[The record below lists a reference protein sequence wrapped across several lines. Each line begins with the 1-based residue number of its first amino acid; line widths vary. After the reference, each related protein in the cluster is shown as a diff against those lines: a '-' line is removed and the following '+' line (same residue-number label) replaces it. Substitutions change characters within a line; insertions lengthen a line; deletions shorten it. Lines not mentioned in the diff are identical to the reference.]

1 MKKKLMVILLI
12 ILIVIGALGAAAY
25 FVLGGK
31 SEEKSEAKKSIDE
44 IVASSVDVEEI
55 TTNLKSDNIIRLA
68 IKLETD
74 SDKSKEELEKRD
86 FQVKDAVISLLAD
99 TNANEIEGD
108 KGKEAFKK
116 ELKDKLNSYL
126 QEGKVEKV
134 YITSFNLQ

>member
-1 MKKKLMVILLI
+1 MKKKLLIILLI

-31 SEEKSEAKKSIDE
+31 SEKNEAKRSIDE
-44 IVASSVDVEEI
+44 IVASSVDVAEI

-74 SDKSKEELEKRD
+74 SDKSKEDLEKRD

-99 TNANEIEGD
+99 TNADEIEGD
-108 KGKEAFKK
+108 KGKETFKK
-116 ELKDKLNSYL
+116 ELKDKVNSYL

>member
-1 MKKKLMVILLI
+1 MIILLI
-12 ILIVIGALGAAAY
+12 ILIVIGALRAAAY

-74 SDKSKEELEKRD
+74 SDKSKKNLKN
-86 FQVKDAVISLLAD
+86 VI
-99 TNANEIEGD
+99 
-108 KGKEAFKK
+108 FK
-116 ELKDKLNSYL
+116 
-126 QEGKVEKV
+126 
-134 YITSFNLQ
+134 

>member
-1 MKKKLMVILLI
+1 MKKKLLIILLI

-31 SEEKSEAKKSIDE
+31 SEKSEAKRSIDE
-44 IVASSVDVEEI
+44 IVASSVDVAEI

-99 TNANEIEGD
+99 TNADEIEGD
-108 KGKEAFKK
+108 KGKETFKK
-116 ELKDKLNSYL
+116 ELKDKVNSYL

>member
-1 MKKKLMVILLI
+1 MKKKLMIILLI

-31 SEEKSEAKKSIDE
+31 SEKSEAKKSIDE

-74 SDKSKEELEKRD
+74 SDKSKEELEKQIGRAH
-86 FQVKDAVISLLAD
+86 V
-99 TNANEIEGD
+99 
-108 KGKEAFKK
+108 
-116 ELKDKLNSYL
+116 
-126 QEGKVEKV
+126 
-134 YITSFNLQ
+134 

>member
-1 MKKKLMVILLI
+1 MKKKLMIILLI

-31 SEEKSEAKKSIDE
+31 SEKSEAKKSIDE

-55 TTNLKSDNIIRLA
+55 TTNLKSDNIIRLV

-99 TNANEIEGD
+99 TNADQIEGD
-108 KGKEAFKK
+108 KGKETFKK
-116 ELKDKLNSYL
+116 ELKDKINSYL

>member
-1 MKKKLMVILLI
+1 MKKKLMIILLI
-12 ILIVIGALGAAAY
+12 ILIVIGGLGAAAY

-31 SEEKSEAKKSIDE
+31 SEKSEAKKSIDE

-99 TNANEIEGD
+99 TNANKIEGD

-116 ELKDKLNSYL
+116 ELKDKINSYL

>member
-1 MKKKLMVILLI
+1 MKKKLMIILLI

-31 SEEKSEAKKSIDE
+31 PGEKSEAKKSIDE
-44 IVASSVDVEEI
+44 IVASTVEIEEI

-86 FQVKDAVISLLAD
+86 FQVKDAVISQLAD
-99 TNANEIEGD
+99 TKANEIEGD

-116 ELKDKLNSYL
+116 ELKEKLNSYL

>member
-1 MKKKLMVILLI
+1 MKKKLMIILLI

-31 SEEKSEAKKSIDE
+31 SEKSEAKKSIDE

-99 TNANEIEGD
+99 TNADQIEGD
-108 KGKEAFKK
+108 KGKETFKK
-116 ELKDKLNSYL
+116 ELKDKINSYL

>member
-1 MKKKLMVILLI
+1 MIILLI
-12 ILIVIGALGAAAY
+12 ILIVIGGLGAAAY

-31 SEEKSEAKKSIDE
+31 SEKSEAKKSIDE

-116 ELKDKLNSYL
+116 ELKDKINSYL

>member
-1 MKKKLMVILLI
+1 MKKKLMIILLI

-25 FVLGGK
+25 FVLGGN
-31 SEEKSEAKKSIDE
+31 SEKSEAKKSIDE

-99 TNANEIEGD
+99 TNADQIEGD
-108 KGKEAFKK
+108 KGKETFKK
-116 ELKDKLNSYL
+116 ELKDKINSYL

>member
-1 MKKKLMVILLI
+1 MKKKLMIILLI

-31 SEEKSEAKKSIDE
+31 SEKSEAKKSIDE

-99 TNANEIEGD
+99 TNADQIEGD
-108 KGKEAFKK
+108 KGKETFKK
-116 ELKDKLNSYL
+116 ELKVKINSYL

>member
-1 MKKKLMVILLI
+1 MGAKVELLI

-31 SEEKSEAKKSIDE
+31 SEKSEAKKSIDE

-99 TNANEIEGD
+99 TNADQIEGD
-108 KGKEAFKK
+108 KGKETFKK
-116 ELKDKLNSYL
+116 ELKDKINSYL

>member
-1 MKKKLMVILLI
+1 MKKKLLIILLI

-31 SEEKSEAKKSIDE
+31 SEKNEAKRSIDE
-44 IVASSVDVEEI
+44 IVASSVDVAEI

-99 TNANEIEGD
+99 TNADEIEGD
-108 KGKEAFKK
+108 KGKETFKK
-116 ELKDKLNSYL
+116 N
-126 QEGKVEKV
+126 
-134 YITSFNLQ
+134 

>member
-1 MKKKLMVILLI
+1 MKKKLMIILLI
-12 ILIVIGALGAAAY
+12 ILIIIGALGAAAY

-31 SEEKSEAKKSIDE
+31 SEKNEAKKSIDE

-99 TNANEIEGD
+99 TNADEIEGD
-108 KGKEAFKK
+108 KGKETFKK
-116 ELKDKLNSYL
+116 ELKDKINSYL

>member
-1 MKKKLMVILLI
+1 MKKKLLIILLI

-31 SEEKSEAKKSIDE
+31 SEKSEAKRSIDE
-44 IVASSVDVEEI
+44 IVASSVDIEEI

-99 TNANEIEGD
+99 TNADEIEGD
-108 KGKEAFKK
+108 KGKETFKK
-116 ELKDKLNSYL
+116 ELKDKVNSYL

>member
-1 MKKKLMVILLI
+1 MKKKLMIILLI

-31 SEEKSEAKKSIDE
+31 SEKSEAKKSIDE

-55 TTNLKSDNIIRLA
+55 TTNLKSDNIVRLA

-116 ELKDKLNSYL
+116 ELKGKINSYL

>member
-1 MKKKLMVILLI
+1 MKKKLMIILLI

-31 SEEKSEAKKSIDE
+31 SEKSEAKKSIDE

-74 SDKSKEELEKRD
+74 SYKSKEELEKRD

-99 TNANEIEGD
+99 TNADQIEGD
-108 KGKEAFKK
+108 KGKETFKK
-116 ELKDKLNSYL
+116 ELKDKINSYL

>member
-1 MKKKLMVILLI
+1 MKKKLMIILLI

-31 SEEKSEAKKSIDE
+31 SEKSEAKKSIDE

-99 TNANEIEGD
+99 TNADQIEGD
-108 KGKEAFKK
+108 KGKETFEK
-116 ELKDKLNSYL
+116 ELKDKINSYL

>member
-1 MKKKLMVILLI
+1 MKKKLMIILLI

-31 SEEKSEAKKSIDE
+31 SEKSEAKKSIDE

-99 TNANEIEGD
+99 TNADQIEGD
-108 KGKEAFKK
+108 KGKETFKK
-116 ELKDKLNSYL
+116 ELKDKINSYL
-126 QEGKVEKV
+126 QKGKVEKV

>member
-1 MKKKLMVILLI
+1 MKKKLMIILLI

-31 SEEKSEAKKSIDE
+31 SEKSEAKKSIDE

-99 TNANEIEGD
+99 TNANQIEGD
-108 KGKEAFKK
+108 KGKETFKK
-116 ELKDKLNSYL
+116 ELKDKINSYL

>member
-1 MKKKLMVILLI
+1 MKKKLSIILLI

-31 SEEKSEAKKSIDE
+31 SEKSEAKRSIDE
-44 IVASSVDVEEI
+44 IVASSVDVAEI

-99 TNANEIEGD
+99 TNADEIEGD
-108 KGKEAFKK
+108 KGKETFKK
-116 ELKDKLNSYL
+116 ELKDKVNSYL

>member
-1 MKKKLMVILLI
+1 MKKKLMIILLI

-31 SEEKSEAKKSIDE
+31 SEKSEAKKSIDE
-44 IVASSVDVEEI
+44 IVASSVDVQEI

-99 TNANEIEGD
+99 TNADQIEGD
-108 KGKEAFKK
+108 KGKETFKK
-116 ELKDKLNSYL
+116 ELKDKINSYL

>member
-1 MKKKLMVILLI
+1 MKKKLMIILLI
-12 ILIVIGALGAAAY
+12 ILIIIGALGAAAY

-31 SEEKSEAKKSIDE
+31 SEKNEAKKSIDE

-74 SDKSKEELEKRD
+74 SDKSKKELEKRD

-99 TNANEIEGD
+99 TNADEIEGD
-108 KGKEAFKK
+108 KGKETFKK
-116 ELKDKLNSYL
+116 ELKDKINSYL

>member
-1 MKKKLMVILLI
+1 MKKKLMIILLI

-31 SEEKSEAKKSIDE
+31 SENSEAKKSIDE

-99 TNANEIEGD
+99 TNADQIEGD
-108 KGKEAFKK
+108 KGKETFKK
-116 ELKDKLNSYL
+116 ELKDKINSYL
-126 QEGKVEKV
+126 QKGKVEKV

>member
-1 MKKKLMVILLI
+1 MKKKLMIILLI

-31 SEEKSEAKKSIDE
+31 SGEKSEAKKSIDE
-44 IVASSVDVEEI
+44 IVASTVEIEEI

-86 FQVKDAVISLLAD
+86 FQVKDAVISQLAD
-99 TNANEIEGD
+99 TKANEIEGD

-116 ELKDKLNSYL
+116 ELKEKLNSYL

>member
-1 MKKKLMVILLI
+1 MKKKLLIILLI

-25 FVLGGK
+25 FILGGK
-31 SEEKSEAKKSIDE
+31 SEKSEAKRSIDE
-44 IVASSVDVEEI
+44 IVASSVDVAEI

-99 TNANEIEGD
+99 TNADEIEGD
-108 KGKEAFKK
+108 KGKETFKK
-116 ELKDKLNSYL
+116 ELKDKVNSYL

>member
-1 MKKKLMVILLI
+1 MKKKLMIILLI

-31 SEEKSEAKKSIDE
+31 SEKSETKKSIDE

-99 TNANEIEGD
+99 MNADQIEGD
-108 KGKEAFKK
+108 KGKETFKK
-116 ELKDKLNSYL
+116 ELKDKINSYL

>member
-1 MKKKLMVILLI
+1 MKKKLLIILLI

-31 SEEKSEAKKSIDE
+31 SEKNEAKRSIDE
-44 IVASSVDVEEI
+44 IVASSVDVAEI

-99 TNANEIEGD
+99 TNADEIEGD
-108 KGKEAFKK
+108 KGKETFKK
-116 ELKDKLNSYL
+116 ELKDKVNSYL